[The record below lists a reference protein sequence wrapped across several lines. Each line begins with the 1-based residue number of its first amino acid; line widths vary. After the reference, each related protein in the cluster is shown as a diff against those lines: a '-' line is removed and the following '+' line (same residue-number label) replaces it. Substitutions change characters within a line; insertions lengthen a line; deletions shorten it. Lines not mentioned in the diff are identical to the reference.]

1 MGFFDW
7 IGDAAGKVWSGLKS
21 GVGAVYEGVKKGVDW
36 VAGNVQPVVEAVG
49 KYGGMIPIVGG
60 AISAAANTANQAINY
75 AKKGVGI
82 VGDVGRG
89 IGLLGQAGPKYSRM

>member
-7 IGDAAGKVWSGLKS
+7 IGDAAGKVWSGIKTGAGAIYNTVKS
-21 GVGAVYEGVKKGVDW
+21 GVDW
-36 VAGNVQPVVEAVG
+36 VSDKVQPIVKAVG
-49 KYGGMIPIVGG
+49 EYGGMIPIVGG
-60 AISAAANTANQAINY
+60 AISAAANTANQAIDY

-82 VGDVGRG
+82 VGKVGRG